1 MVGAHFWKC
10 GHFFRSVVIV
20 GRTEQ
25 GAGELG
31 PLGSACSEILL
42 PKKQQHLNPCC
53 AIDYG
58 KFGHRFI
65 HAFSACCS
73 GASVVVISEKF
84 HGLVS
89 SKST

>member
-31 PLGSACSEILL
+31 PLGAGFFANSNLFINRQEFT
-42 PKKQQHLNPCC
+42 
-53 AIDYG
+53 YG
-58 KFGHRFI
+58 TI
-65 HAFSACCS
+65 
-73 GASVVVISEKF
+73 
-84 HGLVS
+84 
-89 SKST
+89 